1 MEENNKEKEVDN
13 VDNVDKEAKEEVK
26 QSTEN
31 GILQFLIKDIGYGS
45 F

>member
-1 MEENNKEKEVDN
+1 MEENNKEKE